1 MQFLKQGQRSFM
13 GSLVLELQRD
23 ALNPEISVLV
33 LLRKAL
39 VVARK
44 LNIQEFQ
51 QWVEKELNG
60 YPGRSYLPQYRFMFG
75 DLKARNPY

>member
-23 ALNPEISVLV
+23 ALNPETSVLA

-39 VVARK
+39 VVAKK
-44 LNIQEFQ
+44 LKIQ
-51 QWVEKELNG
+51 VL
-60 YPGRSYLPQYRFMFG
+60 PYLVCQT
-75 DLKARNPY
+75 NN